1 MWENTDQKKL
11 HIWRLFTQWYLL
23 LVAIGL
29 LQLLK
34 MNGLTADF
42 KETLEA
48 KVFQARLRLIRK
60 ILVSFASSWHCGL
73 DSNMSGLMNCV
84 SESRGLHKCI
94 PGKYKDI
101 CITFARRRTTCCIC
115 VTSWLGMKAFSMSV
129 DNVVATL

>member
-1 MWENTDQKKL
+1 MWETTDQKKL
-11 HIWRLFTQWYLL
+11 RIWRLFTQWYLL

-84 SESRGLHKCI
+84 SENRGLHKGI
-94 PGKYKDI
+94 PGKYKDV
-101 CITFARRRTTCCIC
+101 CITFSQRRTTCCIC
-115 VTSWLGMKAFSMSV
+115 VFSWLEMKAFPMSV